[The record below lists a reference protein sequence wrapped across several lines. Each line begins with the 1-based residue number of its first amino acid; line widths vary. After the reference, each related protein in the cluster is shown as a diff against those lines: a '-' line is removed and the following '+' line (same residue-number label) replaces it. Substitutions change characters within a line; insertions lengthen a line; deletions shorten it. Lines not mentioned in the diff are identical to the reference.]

1 MSRSKADCSH
11 SVIDLR
17 VPGDGECTSPSSTLR
32 SDRRESRKGG
42 THDEVDGDGRLVF
55 LTALAYA
62 GELPLPLELYS
73 SESDESVCES
83 SVSEFEVE

>member
-1 MSRSKADCSH
+1 MSRSKANRGH
-11 SVIDLR
+11 RVIDLR
-17 VPGDGECTSPSSTLR
+17 VPRDNTSPSSTLR

-42 THDEVDGDGRLVF
+42 THDEVDVDGRLVF
-55 LTALAYA
+55 LTALAYT

-73 SESDESVCES
+73 SESDESVCDS